1 MATTD
6 DEGGPGWAAVARDG
20 VIYMR
25 VRGVFTREI
34 VDATRRLH
42 VVALRQRPAG
52 CGILFDAGT
61 SLSLPPADVRDYAAK
76 MAARYPDG
84 IKAHVTVLS
93 GTGFF
98 GAAIRSAITGIFLVA
113 RNPYPRTVVGTVPEA
128 IHYLRDHMAPNAID
142 EGTMMQ
148 AFWALP
154 GA

>member
-1 MATTD
+1 MS
-6 DEGGPGWAAVARDG
+6 DEGGPGWVGVARDG

-42 VVALRQRPAG
+42 IVAVRQRPAG

-61 SLSLPPADVRDYAAK
+61 SLSLPPSEVREYAAM
-76 MAARYPDG
+76 MAAKFPDG
-84 IKAHVTVLS
+84 ICAHVTLLQ

-98 GAAIRSAITGIFLVA
+98 GAAIRSAITGIFMLA
-113 RNPYPRTVVGTVPEA
+113 RSPYPRAVVGTPPEA
-128 IHYLRDHMAPNAID
+128 VHYLREQMSPSPVD
-142 EGTMMQ
+142 ESAMLQ

-154 GA
+154 TP